1 MQDVWAI
8 ERECNRISR
17 NLVQFQ
23 DVLAKVVQNTQ
34 VADEESTIDQDEKD
48 DVPTIDS
55 FDRGAQVFD
64 VVFEKGERPSPG
76 PQLQSCFG

>member
-48 DVPTIDS
+48 VVPTID
-55 FDRGAQVFD
+55 A
-64 VVFEKGERPSPG
+64 
-76 PQLQSCFG
+76 